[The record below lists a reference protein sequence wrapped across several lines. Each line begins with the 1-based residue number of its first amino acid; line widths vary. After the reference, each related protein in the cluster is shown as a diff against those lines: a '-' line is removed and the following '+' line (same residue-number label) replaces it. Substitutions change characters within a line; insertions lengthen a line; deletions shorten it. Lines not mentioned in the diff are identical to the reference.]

1 MKGGYANSF
10 NNCFFCS
17 RHMLNHQS
25 LRVSPPAPALDTAPL
40 APTQILVKKTE
51 SGEVA
56 LNHQSLNTIVI
67 LTHSI
72 LTVTNNFRHANIF
85 QENTKVIS

>member
-1 MKGGYANSF
+1 
-10 NNCFFCS
+10 
-17 RHMLNHQS
+17 MLNHQS

-56 LNHQSLNTIVI
+56 LNHQSLNTTVI

-85 QENTKVIS
+85 QENTK

>member
-1 MKGGYANSF
+1 MKAGYANSS

-17 RHMLNHQS
+17 RHMLNQQS
-25 LRVSPPAPALDTAPL
+25 LRVSPPAPALYTAPL

-56 LNHQSLNTIVI
+56 LNHQSLNTTVI
-67 LTHSI
+67 LTNSI

-85 QENTKVIS
+85 QENTK

>member
-1 MKGGYANSF
+1 MKAGYANSS

-56 LNHQSLNTIVI
+56 LNHQSLNTTVI
-67 LTHSI
+67 LTHTNSI

-85 QENTKVIS
+85 QENTK